1 MNCHL
6 ICEAI
11 KERKLIE
18 FFYED
23 GVRIV
28 EPFACGYGRKGNL
41 LLRAFQIEG
50 YSKSGKPLGWKLFR
64 VDKISQL
71 RILEEIFND
80 YREGY
85 NPLGD
90 SQIPN
95 IICKV

>member
-1 MNCHL
+1 MNCCL

-18 FFYED
+18 FFYEN

-28 EPFACGYGRKGNL
+28 EPFACGYGRRENL
-41 LLRAFQIEG
+41 LLRAFQVEG
-50 YSKSGKPLGWKLFR
+50 YSKSGNPSGWKLFI
-64 VDKISQL
+64 VEKISQF
-71 RILEEIFND
+71 RILEKTFES

-90 SQIPN
+90 SQIPD
-95 IICKV
+95 IICKI